1 MLLFKK
7 EKEVIELIL
16 KHLDL
21 VEQSMKTGI
30 TTIEF
35 YLQNNIEASDRAE
48 DASDQLEL
56 ATLKS
61 MV

>member
-21 VEQSMKTGI
+21 VEDCMKAATQAIEYYLAENTG
-30 TTIEF
+30 EAKKF
-35 YLQNNIEASDRAE
+35 ARLAEASSSIVMFA
-48 DASDQLEL
+48 
-56 ATLKS
+56 
-61 MV
+61 M